1 MSFRAII
8 YLRMSEAKTGTTQEL
23 KVEKQQKRDRRYLI
37 NIIVIL
43 VITFGYTT
51 FSLWNELPA
60 VVNVFRGT
68 EADYRMVVIIIVLI
82 ALKFLIEGVILFIF
96 ARLYTPTYKI
106 HRGVAN
112 AFVGQFYS
120 DITPSS
126 TGGQFAQVKTF
137 AQQGV
142 PVAIGASIMV
152 MHFILFQIIL
162 VLFGGLSILLN
173 LGEFARLAPITILK
187 LKIPVSV
194 FSSVGFALNLITIVG
209 LFLLSYSSRLHNFVI
224 NKGVDILAKL
234 KIVKRPEYRK
244 NKLYIATENFR
255 VELRRLSSNVPASI
269 LIMVLFFLKFIVNY
283 SVTYFVALMLNPGLY
298 GTISFWETITKTS
311 FLGMITGFIPIPGA
325 AGFAEYF
332 YEVIFSPVFAGDVAF
347 TKAVQLVWRVSTF
360 YINLIVGGLV
370 TAFYRSSMEEIVD
383 ETGHVK
389 TFEEVQ
395 SYTFAERHETSITMY
410 ATSQL
415 SIKEIQRR
423 LAPKKKRRFRGKKE
437 EGDE

>member
-1 MSFRAII
+1 
-8 YLRMSEAKTGTTQEL
+8 MSEEKVSTTQDL
-23 KVEKQQKRDRRYLI
+23 KVQKQTKRDRRYLI

-43 VITFGYTT
+43 LITFGYTT
-51 FSLWNELPA
+51 YSLWNELPA
-60 VVNVFRGT
+60 VINVFRGT
-68 EADYRMVVIIIVLI
+68 EADYRMIIIIIGLI
-82 ALKFLIEGVILFIF
+82 ALKFFIEGIILFIF

-112 AFVGQFYS
+112 AFIGQFYN
-120 DITPSS
+120 DITPSA

-142 PVAIGASIMV
+142 PVSIGASIMV
-152 MHFILFQIIL
+152 MHFILYQIVL
-162 VLFGGLSILLN
+162 VVFGGLLILLN
-173 LGEFARLAPITILK
+173 LGEFARLGSVSIFK
-187 LKIPVSV
+187 LNIPVWV
-194 FSSVGFALNLITIVG
+194 FASFGFLANLVTIVG
-209 LFLLSYSSRLHNFVI
+209 LFLLAYSRRVHHFVI
-224 NKGVDILAKL
+224 NVVVDLLAKI

-244 NKLYIATENFR
+244 NKLYTSTENFR
-255 VELRRLSSNVPASI
+255 IELRRLSSNVPASI

-283 SVTYFVALMLNPGLY
+283 SVTYFVALMLNPALY
-298 GTISFWETITKTS
+298 GGLSFWETISKTG

-332 YEVIFSPVFAGDVAF
+332 YEIIFSPVFGGDAAF
-347 TKAVQLVWRVSTF
+347 TKAVQLIWRVATF
-360 YINLIVGGLV
+360 YVNLIVGGFV

-389 TFEEVQ
+389 TFEEVK
-395 SYTFAERHETSITMY
+395 SYTFAERRETSVTMY

-423 LAPKKKRRFRGKKE
+423 LSPKKKRRWRNHKE
-437 EGDE
+437 DQE

>member
-1 MSFRAII
+1 
-8 YLRMSEAKTGTTQEL
+8 MSEGKKGTTQEL

-43 VITFGYTT
+43 LITFGYTT
-51 FSLWNELPA
+51 YSLWNELPA
-60 VVNVFRGT
+60 VIDVFSGT
-68 EADYRMVVIIIVLI
+68 EADYRMIVIIIFLV

-142 PVAIGASIMV
+142 PVSIGASIMV
-152 MHFILFQIIL
+152 MHFILFQIVL
-162 VLFGGLSILLN
+162 VVFGGLAILLN
-173 LGEFARLAPITILK
+173 LGEFGRLGSIAIFK
-187 LKIPVSV
+187 LNIPVWV
-194 FSSVGFALNLITIVG
+194 FASFGFLANLVTIVG
-209 LFLLSYSSRLHNFVI
+209 LFLLSYSRRIHHFVI
-224 NKGVDILAKL
+224 NKGVDLLAKI

-244 NKLYIATENFR
+244 NKLYVATENFR
-255 VELRRLSSNVPASI
+255 VELRRLSSNVPAAA
-269 LIMVLFFLKFIVNY
+269 LIMVLFFIKFIVNY
-283 SVTYFVALMLNPGLY
+283 SITFFVALMLNPALY
-298 GTISFWETITKTS
+298 GSLSFWETITKTS
-311 FLGMITGFIPIPGA
+311 FLGMITGFIPVPGA

-332 YEVIFSPVFAGDVAF
+332 YEIIFSPVFGGDVAF
-347 TKAVQLVWRVSTF
+347 TKAVQLIWRVATF
-360 YINLIVGGLV
+360 YLNLIVGGLV
-370 TAFYRSSMEEIVD
+370 TAFYRSSMEEIVG
-383 ETGHVK
+383 EAGQIK
-389 TFEEVQ
+389 TFEEVK
-395 SYTFAERHETSITMY
+395 SYTFAERHETSVTMY

-423 LAPKKKRRFRGKKE
+423 LAPKKKKRWRNKKE
-437 EGDE
+437 GEE